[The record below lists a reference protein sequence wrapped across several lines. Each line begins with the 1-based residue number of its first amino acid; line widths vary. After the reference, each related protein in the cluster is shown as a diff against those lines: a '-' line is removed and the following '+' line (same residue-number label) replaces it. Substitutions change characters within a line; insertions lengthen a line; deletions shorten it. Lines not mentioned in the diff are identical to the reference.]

1 MIERMPFVVRVLNS
15 KKLKSH
21 LPLIK
26 KQEEFTSPRARCR
39 GRGTYSQI
47 QDLKN
52 TTYITQNHKHT
63 IENQSTKL
71 HQFIDPS
78 MYDSME
84 NTQTFIEGLRKMFI
98 SKQRKKIK
106 KRINQFILRRKK
118 SFISNQKIEIKNIF
132 YNLISFTDPY

>member
-1 MIERMPFVVRVLNS
+1 
-15 KKLKSH
+15 
-21 LPLIK
+21 
-26 KQEEFTSPRARCR
+26 
-39 GRGTYSQI
+39 
-47 QDLKN
+47 
-52 TTYITQNHKHT
+52 
-63 IENQSTKL
+63 
-71 HQFIDPS
+71 